1 MPIVLTSLLR
11 LLLTGLSV
19 KEIFTF
25 QETTAATSG
34 YRVST
39 SFWHNRCPECI
50 FVSSLAAQ
58 PIYISRRF
66 SSDFIIVT
74 SSANSRSLPTGMP
87 IAMRVTFTPSGFTR
101 RER

>member
-39 SFWHNRCPECI
+39 SFWHYRCPECI

-58 PIYISRRF
+58 RR
-66 SSDFIIVT
+66 SNLTHLRRLEEWVVAVAGD
-74 SSANSRSLPTGMP
+74 
-87 IAMRVTFTPSGFTR
+87 IAR
-101 RER
+101 R